1 MIYSPSNRRQFLGG
15 AAALATG
22 AALPARAAEDTLQ
35 SVYEGA
41 KKEGKVVFWSSN
53 DVAVSQ
59 ASAKR
64 FAEKFPGIA
73 VEAYKIEPGPAIER
87 IIGETTANRL
97 SADVV
102 DSPISYTK
110 LLFDRDLA
118 ISYPWEKVFGLDKD
132 SILFD
137 GRALYCYNLDV
148 PIAFNTQMAKAS
160 DFKSWDD
167 LLDPKWSGKI
177 LLEARGI
184 EFPLLALAWG
194 EEKAYAYLQKLLAN
208 KPIIIKGGTPT
219 IEALAGGQGAVALG
233 TYGGRVPGRGR
244 AGRMGARRAGAR
256 DDLRSDGAERR
267 AASQRGAALDLVDNH
282 QGASGGALQAS
293 PLRSIDRPQ
302 PVAAGPD
309 DEGRRPSGGYR
320 VAGHGPDATPAG
332 QGRRHDQR
340 PEITRGA
347 AAACGRGMALLS
359 SVK

>member
-1 MIYSPSNRRQFLGG
+1 MNKSPWSRRQIMGG
-15 AAALATG
+15 AAALAFAG
-22 AALPARAAEDTLQ
+22 ADGAARAAEDTLQ

-118 ISYPWEKVFGLDKD
+118 ITYPWEQVFGLDKD

-137 GRALYCYNLDV
+137 GKALYCYNLDV
-148 PIAFNTQMAKAS
+148 PIAFNTQLAKAS

-184 EFPLLALAWG
+184 EFPLLTLAWG
-194 EEKAYAYLQKLLAN
+194 EEKTYAYLQKLLAN

-233 TYGGRVPGRGR
+233 TYGGRVLQFQEEGAPVEWARVGPIPAMIYVQMALKGAPHPNAARLWTWWTTTKAHQEELYKHHRFGRLTGPNLSPLGQAMQD
-244 AGRMGARRAGAR
+244 AGLQVVIESQDTALMQRLLVKAGAMI
-256 DDLRSDGAERR
+256 
-267 AASQRGAALDLVDNH
+267 
-282 QGASGGALQAS
+282 SGQ
-293 PLRSIDRPQ
+293 
-302 PVAAGPD
+302 
-309 DEGRRPSGGYR
+309 
-320 VAGHGPDATPAG
+320 
-332 QGRRHDQR
+332 
-340 PEITRGA
+340 
-347 AAACGRGMALLS
+347 
-359 SVK
+359 K